1 MLVFRGVMPLNTS
14 YEIHALVKKKWKLL
28 ACISSSQ
35 AAIEDAIA
43 LQQNEKYAAVR
54 VMARPMDQA
63 HDDSP
68 RLIYQFTR
76 PGHGAGDPP
85 PDRIDFGAADARL
98 DQQPRPRL
106 WPLRYWIAAALVL
119 LLGFEGCA

>member
-1 MLVFRGVMPLNTS
+1 MPLDTP

-28 ACISSSQ
+28 ACLSSSQ
-35 AAIEDAIA
+35 AAIDDAIE

-54 VMARPMDQA
+54 VMARAMDQED
-63 HDDSP
+63 DDSS

-76 PGHGAGDPP
+76 AARMVDPGG
-85 PDRIDFGAADARL
+85 ADARFERT
-98 DQQPRPRL
+98 DARPHVSRL
-106 WPLRYWIAAALVL
+106 WKYCIAVALLL